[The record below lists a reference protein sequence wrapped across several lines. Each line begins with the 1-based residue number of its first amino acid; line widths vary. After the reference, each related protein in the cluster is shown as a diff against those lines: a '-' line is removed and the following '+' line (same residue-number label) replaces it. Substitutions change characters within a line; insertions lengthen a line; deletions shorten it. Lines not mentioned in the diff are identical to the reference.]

1 MSHVSIYSFNFLSTY
16 PATSHF
22 IYISIIYQYISIFYI
37 DVEEMIKKIEAENN
51 PESKIVGSLQENSKW
66 NM

>member
-1 MSHVSIYSFNFLSTY
+1 MYPFNFLSTY
-16 PATSHF
+16 LTIQLPLTLS
-22 IYISIIYQYISIFYI
+22 IYLSYINICISIFYI